1 MTTQVFGFNERIS
14 LSNKYTNNKI
24 DVMLRI
30 EKTKVQAAKI
40 IGEVCGCKKYTENLI
55 NSSWNESAS
64 AITSLMPAYPYH
76 LKLVMIQSWENMAK
90 KTLIIP
96 DQAKYLRILL
106 LEIERIQ
113 NHLDFIASI
122 AQSVDY
128 SLLRNKTLQLKE
140 KIGNILKREENALDI
155 CFGGVTGELPIDE
168 RTTVK
173 LNLQLFLRDFGKVKR
188 KVLRNIILTN
198 QLKDVGIIARDE
210 AKKLS
215 LSGPIARSSG
225 ITVDVRKSDPYAAY
239 TDFEFSIAVSDN
251 CDLFG
256 ETNVRC
262 QEIEESVAVIN
273 QLLEKLPNESYK
285 ADIKGIEIPSCS
297 LIERIESPNGELFLF
312 IVSQQGTISC
322 KPKRGNLVLPS
333 KVNKQGF
340 LARITSEYFDNIPTI
355 IPSLG
360 NGWI

>member
-1 MTTQVFGFNERIS
+1 MNTQIFGFNERIS
-14 LSNKYTNNKI
+14 LINKYTTNKI

-30 EKTKVQAAKI
+30 EKTKVLAAKI
-40 IGEVCGCKKYTENLI
+40 IGDVCNCKKYSENII
-55 NSSWNESAS
+55 NSSWSENANT
-64 AITSLMPAYPYH
+64 ITSLMPAYPYH
-76 LKLVMIQSWENMAK
+76 LKLLLTQSWEKLTK
-90 KTLIIP
+90 KTFTIP

-113 NHLDFIASI
+113 NHLDFIISI
-122 AQSVDY
+122 AHSVDY
-128 SLLRNKTLQLKE
+128 SLLSLKTLQLKE
-140 KIGNILKREENALDI
+140 KISNILKREESSLDI
-155 CFGGVTGELPIDE
+155 CFGGVTEELPIDE
-168 RTTVK
+168 QATIER
-173 LNLQLFLRDFGKVKR
+173 NLQSFLRDFGKIKR
-188 KVLRNIILTN
+188 KILRNIILKN

-225 ITVDVRKSDPYAAY
+225 ITIDIRKSDPYTSY
-239 TDFEFSIAVSDN
+239 NDFEFSIAVSDN
-251 CDLFG
+251 CDLLG
-256 ETNVRC
+256 ETLVRC
-262 QEIEESVAVIN
+262 QEIEESVSIIN
-273 QLLEKLPNESYK
+273 QLLEKLPSDAYK
-285 ADIKGIEIPSCS
+285 ADVKGIEIPSSS

-312 IVSQQGTISC
+312 IVSQQGTLGS